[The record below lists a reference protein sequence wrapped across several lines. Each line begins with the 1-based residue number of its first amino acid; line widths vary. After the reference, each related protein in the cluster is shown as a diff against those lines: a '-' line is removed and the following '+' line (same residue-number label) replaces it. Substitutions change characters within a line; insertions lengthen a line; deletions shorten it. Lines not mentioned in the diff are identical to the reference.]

1 MGEKEWQG
9 LWEKKS
15 EKKNAESFGYKSIR
29 MNKCWKLVLG
39 VVVVVDDDVDDNGD
53 DNDNVPIL
61 CE

>member
-1 MGEKEWQG
+1 MGEKEWKEQ
-9 LWEKKS
+9 
-15 EKKNAESFGYKSIR
+15 
-29 MNKCWKLVLG
+29 CWKFWLYKNKNEQMLKVMVLFVLG